1 MRVIASLT
9 VRPFLSSSSSCE
21 VILIHKLCLSF
32 RMHYPEYHFRTIIS
46 AVFGPCHHTDDWEE
60 LLRLRPFTDIIAPPI
75 AFLSGLPLSWNK
87 SDNVNTDMRRHARH
101 TSRNLC
107 YTIFYMW
114 GRSSIHSE
122 MDGIQYF
129 WIYGNVSR
137 QNANLERP
145 AESCRVWRVEMSQ
158 GFLHF
163 CEH

>member
-21 VILIHKLCLSF
+21 VILIHKSCLSF

-46 AVFGPCHHTDDWEE
+46 AAFGPCRHTDDWQK
-60 LLRLRPFTDIIAPPI
+60 LLRLRPFTDIIAHLI

-87 SDNVNTDMRRHARH
+87 SDNVNADMKRRARH

-107 YTIFYMW
+107 STIFYTW
-114 GRSSIHSE
+114 GSE
-122 MDGIQYF
+122 MDGIRYF
-129 WIYGNVSR
+129 WINGNVSG
-137 QNANLERP
+137 QNANLERS
-145 AESCRVWRVEMSQ
+145 AESCRAWRVEMSQ
-158 GFLHF
+158 GCLHF